1 MKRILIL
8 IIVIVGFFGTI
19 KSEELFT
26 DTLTVAQTEIQNFN
40 ADEATQNYLNTMS
53 PEEKEK
59 SDTYFEGGYWLLIVG
74 LIMEIIVAWIFLSLG
89 LSKWIKKLASRF
101 KNINLQ
107 NLAYA
112 FMYLLFA
119 YILSIPLNIYT
130 SFFREHKFDLSNMT
144 FGEWL
149 SEDLIGLAMMIVVGS
164 LLLMILYIAIRK
176 VQKSWWIW
184 GSAILTLF
192 LIFAMFVSPVFISPI
207 FNDYKPLEEGEV
219 RDEILSMARAN
230 GVPADNVYMFD
241 ASKQSSRISAN
252 VSGLGSTIR
261 ISLNDNLLNQCSIE
275 EIKAVMAHELGHYV
289 LNHIYEMIIYF
300 GLIIFI
306 GFAFINWLFKKA
318 INKYGDKWNVNSI
331 ADIGGL
337 PLFLFLFSFYFF
349 IATPVTN
356 NIIRSNEVEADY
368 FGLNTA
374 REPDGFASVA
384 MKLSTYRKIN
394 PGKWEEIIFFDH
406 PSGNTRVSTAMKWK
420 AENLEE

>member
-1 MKRILIL
+1 MKKILIL
-8 IIVIVGFFGTI
+8 ILFIAGFIGTI
-19 KSEELFT
+19 KSEELT
-26 DTLTVAQTEIQNFN
+26 SDTLVIAQTEIQAFDADN
-40 ADEATQNYLNTMS
+40 AIQEYLNAMT

-59 SDTYFEGGYWLLIVG
+59 SDAYFEGGYWLMVVSFIL
-74 LIMEIIVAWIFLSLG
+74 EIIVAWIFLSLG
-89 LSKWIKKLASRF
+89 LSKWIKKIASKFR
-101 KNINLQ
+101 NINLQ
-107 NLAYA
+107 NLTYA

-119 YILSIPLNIYT
+119 YILSFPLNIYT

-149 SEDLIGLAMMIVVGS
+149 SEDLIGLALMIIVGS
-164 LLLMILYIAIRK
+164 LLLMALYIVIRK

-184 GSAILTLF
+184 GSGILTLF
-192 LIFAMFVSPVFISPI
+192 LIISIFIGPVFISPI
-207 FNDYKPLEEGEV
+207 FNEYKPLEEGEV

-252 VSGLGSTIR
+252 VSGIGSTIR
-261 ISLNDNLLNQCSIE
+261 ISLNDNLLNQCSVE

-306 GFAFINWLFKKA
+306 GFAFINWLFAKA
-318 INKYGDKWNVNSI
+318 INKYGSKWGITSI
-331 ADIGGL
+331 SDIGGL
-337 PLFLFLFSFYFF
+337 PLFIFLFSFYFF

-394 PGKWEEIIFFDH
+394 PGKTEEVIFFDH
-406 PSGNTRVSTAMKWK
+406 PSGNTRVTTAMKWK
-420 AENLEE
+420 AENLKE